1 MVGALSEGAV
11 LVHGADPDLFAKVAV
26 EWAEALVVAVN
37 GAGRE
42 GRVDQDLED
51 DLRFTGSQATKGMTE
66 YPLM

>member
-1 MVGALSEGAV
+1 M
-11 LVHGADPDLFAKVAV
+11 
-26 EWAEALVVAVN
+26 AVN

-42 GRVDQDLED
+42 GRVDQDFED